1 MDIELL
7 YTNFRN
13 QLDWIISGTPGETQ
27 TSVSQYLNMNDDY
40 INHVRNNH
48 NELSVR
54 RLLKIC
60 DYLQTEPRLFFECAT
75 DNRERLIAD
84 INYDLKKLTYKE
96 LEALRD
102 YIRVRTSKI
111 ETTEE

>member
-1 MDIELL
+1 MDTELL

-13 QLDWIISGTPGETQ
+13 QLDWIISRTPGESQ

-54 RLLKIC
+54 RLLRIC
-60 DYLQTEPRLFFECAT
+60 EYLQTEPELFFQFTA
-75 DNRERLIAD
+75 DDRDRLLSD
-84 INYDLKKLTYKE
+84 INFDLRKLKDEE
-96 LEALRD
+96 LEALRN
-102 YIRVRTSKI
+102 YLRVRTAQA
-111 ETTEE
+111 EFRE